1 MGKRA
6 RKGSNETAAGQ
17 AASTV
22 RGVNCKSLVLAFPGF
37 GFRLCKCIM
46 GRKQEK
52 GRPCLSPPI
61 SQSVLQV
68 MREDKKLEPQTEAET
83 EEKANTHSLSAC
95 KYSFIERLLEMAG
108 QSRGALCILDT
119 VLRLRR
125 EIWTAGIH
133 SLGGSL
139 PQKANA
145 YAIEG
150 IMLSA
155 ASAYDIRYSVWLLQ

>member
-46 GRKQEK
+46 GRKQAK

-61 SQSVLQV
+61 CQSVLQV

-83 EEKANTHSLSAC
+83 EEKASNHSLSAC
-95 KYSFIERLLEMAG
+95 SRWRASREEPFASLTLSCGREGSSGQQGFILWVGVCPRKPTPMP
-108 QSRGALCILDT
+108 SR
-119 VLRLRR
+119 
-125 EIWTAGIH
+125 E
-133 SLGGSL
+133 
-139 PQKANA
+139 
-145 YAIEG
+145 
-150 IMLSA
+150 
-155 ASAYDIRYSVWLLQ
+155 